1 MNVKKNAKAIYIIWR
16 RGLKLSLRYKIGFIS
31 HLGQPLLWLLL
42 LGTGLRQSVSM
53 SSMGLTESPHAID
66 YMAFM
71 LPGIIGM
78 SLLFSSMQGGMRI
91 LWDKKFGFF
100 NKSEGI

>member
-42 LGTGLRQSVSM
+42 LGTGLRGSVSM
-53 SSMGLTESPHAID
+53 SDMGWGSEEIG

-78 SLLFSSMQGGMRI
+78 CLLFSSMQGGLRI

>member
-42 LGTGLRQSVSM
+42 LGTGLRGSVSM
-53 SSMGLTESPHAID
+53 DSIGFMESTHAID

-71 LPGIIGM
+71 LIGM
-78 SLLFSSMQGGMRI
+78 SLLFSSMQGGMRM

-100 NKSEGI
+100 NKSEGIG